1 MVILIIKMSNQLGS
15 VGSKQ
20 LFSHVRDSQST
31 HVPTRPIKQARK
43 PRSYASPKLRPSDWL
58 TGVRC
63 RATSVAKKY
72 IHGNKIVR
80 SFGART
86 WSGIDFIN
94 KDKGVVCTSGTSTMR
109 KGGGE
114 GRWENCEN
122 FWVELWRLGEE
133 MVARLLCFIFCKAAI
148 IGSGRI
154 RCSENHLIWQ
164 QLWFDNKITGKSP
177 PTPTPPQT
185 HTHKVS
191 FGTYS

>member
-1 MVILIIKMSNQLGS
+1 MILIIKMSNQLGS

-133 MVARLLCFIFCKAAI
+133 MVLVPLVLHLLQSC
-148 IGSGRI
+148 
-154 RCSENHLIWQ
+154 HYWLTPDTL
-164 QLWFDNKITGKSP
+164 LWKPSNLATAL
-177 PTPTPPQT
+177 
-185 HTHKVS
+185 VW
-191 FGTYS
+191 